1 MNDVSLRHHVALSS
15 VMTYVPV
22 KIAKGSTMDKD
33 KHFQMRVSQ
42 DFLNLLDEFR
52 REQADLP
59 SRAEAIR
66 RMVVA
71 GNAFRPSDIMV
82 LVALACSADRGPVD
96 KEMSEHAMAAVERI
110 TDRLK
115 QTSIKD
121 RTIGIEDIINTVG
134 KEKGDR

>member
-1 MNDVSLRHHVALSS
+1 
-15 VMTYVPV
+15 
-22 KIAKGSTMDKD
+22 
-33 KHFQMRVSQ
+33 MRVSQ
-42 DFLNLLDEFR
+42 DFTDLLDNYR

-59 SRAEAIR
+59 SRAESIR
-66 RMVVA
+66 RLVVA

-82 LVALACSADRGPVD
+82 LVAHACAADNGTLD
-96 KEMSEHAMAAVERI
+96 KELTAEAMAAVERI

-134 KEKGDR
+134 KEKGAG